1 MAIIASS
8 QFVFITVI
16 ILFAMVSLSVEL
28 DSVEKVYSQ
37 NLAAVTYDYMGL
49 DKYDLV
55 HDSDLI
61 VLGRVIDQNSAGM
74 VKQLQGGV
82 AGNLTELP
90 GIRNTI
96 EVDEII
102 KGASGNKT
110 VDVITEDDLSG
121 NIVVEGPAKFQ
132 KGERSLLFLNR
143 EKLYAGE
150 YTTMGGEQGKFP
162 VNSDGLVNSKLM
174 ASGEYWPVNATSIA
188 NFEDEVKNI
197 LAEPRPEK
205 ISEDVAPEDR
215 DLTTEEIEALERNS
229 TGD

>member
-1 MAIIASS
+1 
-8 QFVFITVI
+8 
-16 ILFAMVSLSVEL
+16 MVSLSVEL

-37 NLAAVTYDYMGL
+37 NLATVTYDYMGL

-61 VLGRVIDQNSAGM
+61 VLGRVLDQNSAGM

-96 EVDEII
+96 EVEEII
-102 KGASGNKT
+102 KGSSGNKT

-162 VNSDGLVNSKLM
+162 VNSDGLVKSKQL

-188 NFEDEVKNI
+188 NFEGEIKNI

-229 TGD
+229 TGG

>member
-1 MAIIASS
+1 MQS
-8 QFVFITVI
+8 TK
-16 ILFAMVSLSVEL
+16 SLIQIRL
-28 DSVEKVYSQ
+28 P
-37 NLAAVTYDYMGL
+37 
-49 DKYDLV
+49 
-55 HDSDLI
+55 
-61 VLGRVIDQNSAGM
+61 
-74 VKQLQGGV
+74 
-82 AGNLTELP
+82 GNLTELP

-96 EVDEII
+96 EVEEII
-102 KGASGNKT
+102 KGTSGNKT

-150 YTTMGGEQGKFP
+150 YTTRGGEQGKFP
-162 VNSDGLVNSKLM
+162 VNSVGLVKSKQM
-174 ASGEYWPVNATSIA
+174 ASGEYWPVNATSIE
-188 NFEDEVKNI
+188 NFEGEIKNI